1 MGKRGDLPALKDII
15 EAVDRIQRYIGEM
28 TLGEFLANT
37 EKQDA
42 VVRNLEIIGEAVKN
56 LSAELREKHA
66 DVEWAKIAAMRD
78 RLVHHYFG
86 VNWMI
91 LWDVVQERLAPLK
104 TSTVDI
110 LKTLPAEDA

>member
-1 MGKRGDLPALKDII
+1 MAERGDLPALKDII
-15 EAVDRIQRYIGEM
+15 EAVDRIQRYVGDMPLE
-28 TLGEFLANT
+28 EFIANT

-56 LSAELREKHA
+56 LSPDLRERHS

-86 VNWMI
+86 VNWII
-91 LWDVVQERLAPLK
+91 LWDVVQERLSPLRA
-104 TSTVDI
+104 SVQRI
-110 LKTLPAEDA
+110 LDDTRH